1 MHNLIPAPVQPLRGE
16 LVKGLGLAIVRTIVR
31 GNCEINRGEA
41 ARVEG
46 TWERLHNN
54 NNNNNDNDNSDNDN
68 NIYNKNNSNNNNS
81 WVSFLPGTR
90 LQSPIKPYQGQVK
103 RLHVFLLKCSF
114 LAKPSSSQHEEMF
127 FQNKRSNFSSLLLA
141 AVCQMFFQPFNKPSL
156 KCHLSGNLSQ
166 LFIYRKFVS
175 IVIYPKFPKAIF
187 GTSWSASII
196 LVALIRFIFSPS

>member
-1 MHNLIPAPVQPLRGE
+1 
-16 LVKGLGLAIVRTIVR
+16 
-31 GNCEINRGEA
+31 
-41 ARVEG
+41 
-46 TWERLHNN
+46 
-54 NNNNNDNDNSDNDN
+54 
-68 NIYNKNNSNNNNS
+68 
-81 WVSFLPGTR
+81 
-90 LQSPIKPYQGQVK
+90 
-103 RLHVFLLKCSF
+103 
-114 LAKPSSSQHEEMF
+114 MF

-196 LVALIRFIFSPS
+196 LVALIRFIFSPSWISYSWQLKTSARLTNSFSFSVQLIFLIPSIILWNILWICVLLFHHLQQILRFSLSPRRRATIVTQNFYYIISCISLFFSSAFYVIPMRLRWNS

>member
-1 MHNLIPAPVQPLRGE
+1 MEIFLEKRFPIALRIFKGQSLIKAHSLKIILE
-16 LVKGLGLAIVRTIVR
+16 KDYKCL
-31 GNCEINRGEA
+31 
-41 ARVEG
+41 
-46 TWERLHNN
+46 
-54 NNNNNDNDNSDNDN
+54 
-68 NIYNKNNSNNNNS
+68 
-81 WVSFLPGTR
+81 FLTK
-90 LQSPIKPYQGQVK
+90 Q
-103 RLHVFLLKCSF
+103 CSSED
-114 LAKPSSSQHEEMF
+114 KEMF
-127 FQNKRSNFSSLLLA
+127 CQNKRSNFSSLLLA